1 MLDLT
6 WTDEGGR
13 LRWWTSVTAVGG
25 TMLGVDGVLTEDVML
40 CAMITSC
47 LLMNCASARSAG
59 CRPARCWGLRKKG
72 GAPPR
77 RRRR

>member
-1 MLDLT
+1 
-6 WTDEGGR
+6 
-13 LRWWTSVTAVGG
+13 
-25 TMLGVDGVLTEDVML
+25 MLGVDGVLTEDVML